1 MTHTPPNVDRGTVLH
16 VDSKPVQVQEWTDAG
31 AWDAF
36 VSGATDGTVAHR
48 WPWLNIV
55 RDTYGHRT
63 VALAAVRGQT
73 LCGVLPLVLV
83 RSLLFSRQ
91 LVSMP
96 YLDCGGICSDGDA
109 GAQSALLHAAL
120 GKAHEL
126 HAALELRQRD
136 QRSYDLPASTHKVT
150 MTLDL
155 TGGESAAWSR
165 IKSNRRGQVRKATR
179 NGLIVEVHGED
190 GVPELFSV
198 LATNMRDLGSPM
210 HRRALFSSIMAGL
223 DRDARI
229 LLVRSEGCI
238 VGAGLVLV
246 HGDTMVLPFSSALRS
261 SFSLGTNQLLY
272 WEAIRYAVARQC
284 RVFDFGRSS
293 PASGTY
299 EAKREWGAEPLQLYW
314 YRDHAAGN
322 PEQTAQ
328 RLQRSTGLWRR
339 LPVPVATAA
348 GHLIR
353 GGLPQ

>member
-1 MTHTPPNVDRGTVLH
+1 MSGIRPHDGERAVLAANSEL
-16 VDSKPVQVQEWTDAG
+16 VKVQEWRDRTG
-31 AWDAF
+31 WDAF
-36 VSGATDGTVAHR
+36 VSGAADGTVAHR
-48 WPWLNIV
+48 WPWLKIV

-63 VALAAVRGQT
+63 FALAAVQGQQ

-83 RSLLFSRQ
+83 RSLLFGRQ

-96 YLDCGGICSDGDA
+96 YLDGGGICSDGHA
-109 GAQSALLHAAL
+109 GAQNALVRAAL
-120 GKAHEL
+120 DLAHQL
-126 HAALELRQRD
+126 KVPLELRHRD
-136 QRSYDLPASTHKVT
+136 VRSYDLPASTHKVT

-155 TGGESAAWSR
+155 TGGESAAWNR
-165 IKSNRRGQVRKATR
+165 VKSNRRGQVRKATR
-179 NGLIVEVHGED
+179 NGLTVEVHGED
-190 GVPELFSV
+190 GVPDLFSV

-223 DRDARI
+223 GQDARI
-229 LLVRSEGCI
+229 LLVRSEGHTI
-238 VGAGLVLV
+238 GAGLVLM

-284 RVFDFGRSS
+284 SVFDFGRSS

-299 EAKREWGAEPLQLYW
+299 EAKREWGAEPVQLYW
-314 YRDHAAGN
+314 YRDHDVGDTD
-322 PEQTAQ
+322 QTAR
-328 RLQRSTGLWRR
+328 RLQRAAQAWRH

>member
-1 MTHTPPNVDRGTVLH
+1 MTRTPPPAGRGVLPL
-16 VDSKPVQVQEWTDAG
+16 DSEPVQVRVWTNG
-31 AWDAF
+31 NAWDAF
-36 VSGATDGTVAHR
+36 VSGATDGTIAHR
-48 WPWLNIV
+48 WPWFKIV
-55 RDTYGHRT
+55 HDTYGHRT
-63 VALAAVRGQT
+63 IALAAVRGQT

-83 RSLLFSRQ
+83 RSLLFSRL

-96 YLDCGGICSDGDA
+96 YLDSGGICSDGDEE
-109 GAQSALLHAAL
+109 AQSALLEAAAST
-120 GKAHEL
+120 AHEL
-126 HAALELRQRD
+126 HAPLELRQRE
-136 QRSYDLPASTHKVT
+136 QRTYDLPASTHKVT

-165 IKSNRRGQVRKATR
+165 IKSNRRGQVRKAVR
-179 NGLIVEVHGED
+179 NGLAVEVHGED
-190 GVPELFSV
+190 GVPDLFSV

-210 HRRALFSSIMAGL
+210 HRRVLFSSIMAGL
-223 DRDARI
+223 GHDARI
-229 LLVRSEGCI
+229 LLVRSEEHI

-246 HGDTMVLPFSSALRS
+246 HGDTMVLPFSSALRP

-299 EAKREWGAEPLQLYW
+299 EAKREWGAEPVQLYW
-314 YRDHAAGN
+314 YRDHDARN
-322 PEQTAQ
+322 TEQTAQ
-328 RLQRSTGLWRR
+328 RLQWVAGLWCRM
-339 LPVPVATAA
+339 PVPVATAA